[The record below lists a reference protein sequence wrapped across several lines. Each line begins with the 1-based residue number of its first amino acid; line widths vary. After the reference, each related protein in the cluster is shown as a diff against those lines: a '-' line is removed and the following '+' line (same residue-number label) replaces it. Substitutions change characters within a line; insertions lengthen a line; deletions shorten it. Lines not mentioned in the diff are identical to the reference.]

1 MNNEGVK
8 VGDNVHLGD
17 TGLTIAKGPTGD
29 LAFTANKVDVGG
41 NKVENVANGN
51 IAADSKDAING
62 GQIHQVSQSVANAL
76 GGNSVVT
83 TDGTVSAPTYV
94 VGNQDKSVHNVGD
107 AITELN
113 KGWTLNAGS
122 KDFQV
127 QSGDKVSLVNTDKNI
142 NITQATDG
150 TVDFALAD
158 SIKVKEVNADTV
170 NAGTVKA
177 DQVKVGNVT
186 INKDGINAGGQKV
199 TNVAAGKVSTTSTD
213 AVNGSQLYTTN
224 SNTATYLG
232 GGSTVDANGNTTAP
246 TYNVI
251 GGSYNNVGDALSAL
265 DKGVTT
271 VQHNLDQAFNYTNNR
286 INKLEDNLSAGIAA
300 TAALEQAPFVAG
312 KWTYAAGAS
321 YYNDQSAIGAT
332 LRRTADNGRWSLS
345 GGVAGGTTGSALF
358 RVGISGVID

>member
-1 MNNEGVK
+1 
-8 VGDNVHLGD
+8 
-17 TGLTIAKGPTGD
+17 
-29 LAFTANKVDVGG
+29 
-41 NKVENVANGN
+41 
-51 IAADSKDAING
+51 
-62 GQIHQVSQSVANAL
+62 
-76 GGNSVVT
+76 VVI
-83 TDGTVSAPTYV
+83 D
-94 VGNQDKSVHNVGD
+94 
-107 AITELN
+107 
-113 KGWTLNAGS
+113 
-122 KDFQV
+122 
-127 QSGDKVSLVNTDKNI
+127 
-142 NITQATDG
+142 QA
-150 TVDFALAD
+150 
-158 SIKVKEVNADTV
+158 
-170 NAGTVKA
+170 
-177 DQVKVGNVT
+177 
-186 INKDGINAGGQKV
+186 GINAGGNKV

-332 LRRTADNGRWSLS
+332 LRRTADNGRWSLT